1 MFFAEKRLS
10 PEKSASPKSA
20 ADVFLMLIV
29 ISIQKD
35 SLIILHD
42 LVEVKF
48 CYNSVAFSSVS
59 FVYFEQ
65 FSTICGH
72 IFSKIMHSQDTENDI
87 K

>member
-42 LVEVKF
+42 LAEVKF

-59 FVYFEQ
+59 FIHFAQ
-65 FSTICGH
+65 LSAICGH
-72 IFSKIMHSQDTENDI
+72 IFSKNMHSQDTENDI